1 MLMLSAFLNGFLVLW
16 VMHLIARVS
25 DLQKEVY
32 YLKSG
37 RTEYEDRNRD

>member
-1 MLMLSAFLNGFLVLW
+1 MLMLSAFLNGFLMLW

-32 YLKSG
+32 NLKSG
-37 RTEYEDRNRD
+37 RTTYDSK